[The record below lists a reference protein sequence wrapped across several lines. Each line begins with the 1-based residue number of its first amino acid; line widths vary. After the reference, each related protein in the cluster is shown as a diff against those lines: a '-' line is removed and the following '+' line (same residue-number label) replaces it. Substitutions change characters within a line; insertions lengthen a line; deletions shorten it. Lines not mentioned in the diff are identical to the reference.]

1 MTVFP
6 IRRRPVL
13 SALTLSLL
21 LAHGGVAHADE
32 RESLETLRQTTLGL
46 IEALVQNG
54 VLSRDK
60 AQALIAA
67 AQAQGQAAAA
77 STAGAPAAESA
88 TPTADVAGS
97 AVGTTPS
104 GRPVQRVPYVSPAL
118 RAQLREEVK
127 EEVLAT
133 AREERWGV
141 PNAPTWANRIQID
154 GDFRYRWQRDRAD
167 NNNTAPDDYLIA
179 EYSNVGR
186 ISRAP
191 DFSAYAVDTA
201 GKAYSTANTQHD
213 VTRDRIRL
221 RLGVN
226 AKVTDEV
233 AVGVRLASGNTT
245 DRVSTNQTLGQN
257 FNKTALLIDRA
268 FVKIDPT
275 EWLSLKAG
283 RLPNPWFSTEMIWS
297 DNLNFDGLA
306 ATASWWSEDGKWG
319 PFATLGWF
327 PVKEENPG
335 VRGRRSLVGAQAGS
349 QMDLSERTRLKFG
362 LAYYRYYNI
371 AGRDDS
377 ASYYPDTST
386 SSTTIVAYPTTVG
399 RYDYESGLR
408 QKGNT
413 VFETA
418 PAADLDLAP
427 HWGLAYNFAPV
438 ALTASAEFAHFNPYS
453 LLVSAE
459 YVYNTAFD
467 VGDFQRR
474 AGAAFAGVNPGG
486 RRDGYQLKL
495 AFGALDVR
503 EAGQWQV
510 SASYRHVG
518 SDAVLDAFTDGDL
531 GLGGTN
537 LKGFTLGGAYGLYHN
552 TSLSVRYL
560 SATSIDPTINSLVP
574 SSKYGVSSLQ
584 VDLNVRF

>member
-13 SALTLSLL
+13 SALTLSLM
-21 LAHGGVAHADE
+21 LAHGAPAHADE

-54 VLSRDK
+54 VLSREK

-67 AQAQGQAAAA
+67 AQASAQASAQAA
-77 STAGAPAAESA
+77 SPAPADA
-88 TPTADVAGS
+88 TANGPAATVTTNAAGR
-97 AVGTTPS
+97 T
-104 GRPVQRVPYVSPAL
+104 VQRVPYVSPAV
-118 RAQLREEVK
+118 RAQIRDEVK

-167 NNNTAPDDYLIA
+167 DSNTSPFDYLAA
-179 EYSNVGR
+179 EYNDVGR

-191 DFSAYAVDTA
+191 DFA
-201 GKAYSTANTQHD
+201 AYSLDSAGTAYPTANTLHD
-213 VTRDRIRL
+213 RTRDRIRM
-221 RLGVN
+221 RLGIN
-226 AKVTDEV
+226 AKVADEV

-245 DRVSTNQTLGQN
+245 DRVSTNQTLGGSGD
-257 FNKTALLIDRA
+257 KTALLIDRA

-335 VRGRRSLVGAQAGS
+335 VRGQRSLVGAQAGS

-377 ASYYPDTST
+377 ASYYTYTSG
-386 SSTTIVAYPTTVG
+386 TTTTYAADPTTVG

-413 VFETA
+413 VFETN
-418 PAADLDLAP
+418 PASSDLDP
-427 HWGLAYNFAPV
+427 RWGLAYNFAPV

-552 TSLSVRYL
+552 TSVSVRYL
-560 SATSIDPTINSLVP
+560 SASSIDPTISSLVP
-574 SSKYGVSSLQ
+574 DSKYGVSSLQ